1 MVEEKKTFS
10 QNVGRY
16 SFEPAL
22 LVLEDGSHY
31 FGRSLGASG
40 ETGGEVVFNTSMAGY
55 QEILTDPSYKGQIVV
70 MSYPQIGNY
79 GVRDED
85 HESSSTYVEG
95 FVVKEYTPAVWPDQK
110 SDLNHFLKE
119 HSVVSV
125 EGLDTRAI
133 VKRLRTKG
141 SMRGIISSMDLNPE
155 RLHEKVLAVRDI
167 GELNLV
173 EGCSCKGPYD
183 WNGFK
188 ASQEPGALRAVVYD
202 FGAKRGILDSL
213 SSLGI
218 AVSVVP
224 HDFPAEEV
232 LKRHPNGVVLSNG
245 PGDPERVKHAIEA
258 ARTLM
263 YKVPLFGIC
272 LGHQILCLALEARIY
287 KLKFGHHGG
296 NHPVKD
302 VGTGE
307 VKITSQNHNYAADAE
322 SIEDRG
328 AEVTHINLY
337 DGTVEGMKHRGAD
350 LFGIQYHPEAC
361 PGPNDSHYLFRSFV
375 SAMEEVAKTR

>member
-1 MVEEKKTFS
+1 MADEEKTFS
-10 QNVGRY
+10 QKAGRY
-16 SFEPAL
+16 FFEPAL
-22 LVLEDGSHY
+22 LVLEDGSYY

-95 FVVKEYTPAVWPDQK
+95 FVVKEYTPAVWPEQK
-110 SDLNHFLKE
+110 SDLGHFLKE
-119 HSVVSV
+119 HSVVSI
-125 EGLDTRAI
+125 EGVDTRAI

-141 SMRGIISSMDLNPE
+141 SMRGVISSTDLSPDS
-155 RLHEKVLAVRDI
+155 LHKKVLAVRDI
-167 GELNLV
+167 RELHLV

-188 ASQEPGALRAVVYD
+188 ASHERGPLRVVVYD

-224 HDFPAEEV
+224 HDFPAEEM
-232 LKRHPNGVVLSNG
+232 LKSQPNGVVLSNG
-245 PGDPERVKHAIEA
+245 PGDPEMVKHAIGA

-263 YKVPLFGIC
+263 GEVPLFGIC

-296 NHPVKD
+296 NHPVRD
-302 VGTGE
+302 VKTGE

-322 SIEDRG
+322 SIEARG

-337 DGTVEGMKHRGAD
+337 DGTVEGMKHSGAN

-361 PGPNDSHYLFRSFV
+361 PGPNDSHYLFKSFV
-375 SAMEEVAKTR
+375 SAMEEVAKAG